1 MKIWIVTWITEGN
14 IPGVDVFGKAEDAMA
29 CLRFMVE
36 SGKTATVK
44 SVTIS
49 QQQPED
55 QPEEAPADPEA
66 EHEEGGTEE

>member
-49 QQQPED
+49 QQQPEG
-55 QPEEAPADPEA
+55 QPEEQPEK
-66 EHEEGGTEE
+66 EQPEEGSNEE

>member
-14 IPGVDVFGKAEDAMA
+14 IPGVDVFGKPEDAMD

-44 SVTIS
+44 TVTI
-49 QQQPED
+49 QQQPEAEKE
-55 QPEEAPADPEA
+55 QPEEGSG
-66 EHEEGGTEE
+66 EE

>member
-49 QQQPED
+49 QQQPEKQPED
-55 QPEEAPADPEA
+55 QPEKEQP
-66 EHEEGGTEE
+66 EEGSGEE

>member
-49 QQQPED
+49 QQMPEGQP
-55 QPEEAPADPEA
+55 EAPADPEA
-66 EHEEGGTEE
+66 EHEEGGAEE

>member
-1 MKIWIVTWITEGN
+1 MKIWIVTWITEGG
-14 IPGVDVFGKAEDAMA
+14 IPGVDVFGKPEDAMT

-49 QQQPED
+49 QQQPEGQPED
-55 QPEEAPADPEA
+55 QPEKEQP
-66 EHEEGGTEE
+66 EEGSGEE

>member
-44 SVTIS
+44 TVTIS
-49 QQQPED
+49 QQQPEAEKE
-55 QPEEAPADPEA
+55 QPEERSD
-66 EHEEGGTEE
+66 EE

>member
-49 QQQPED
+49 KQMPEGQPED
-55 QPEEAPADPEA
+55 QPEKEQPKEGSG
-66 EHEEGGTEE
+66 EE

>member
-1 MKIWIVTWITEGN
+1 MKIWIVTWIAEGG

-44 SVTIS
+44 TVTIT
-49 QQQPED
+49 P
-55 QPEEAPADPEA
+55 EAPEAPEA
-66 EHEEGGTEE
+66 EPEEGSGANE

>member
-14 IPGVDVFGKAEDAMA
+14 IPGVDVFGKAEDAMD

-49 QQQPED
+49 QQQPEAEKEE
-55 QPEEAPADPEA
+55 QPEEGSV
-66 EHEEGGTEE
+66 EE

>member
-1 MKIWIVTWITEGN
+1 MKIWIVTWITEGG

-44 SVTIS
+44 TVTIS
-49 QQQPED
+49 QQQPEAEKE
-55 QPEEAPADPEA
+55 QPEERSD
-66 EHEEGGTEE
+66 EE

>member
-44 SVTIS
+44 TVTIS
-49 QQQPED
+49 QQTPEGQPEKE
-55 QPEEAPADPEA
+55 QPEERSD
-66 EHEEGGTEE
+66 EE

>member
-14 IPGVDVFGKAEDAMA
+14 IPGVDVFGKPEDAMD

-49 QQQPED
+49 QQAPEGQPENLPEKE
-55 QPEEAPADPEA
+55 QPEEGSG
-66 EHEEGGTEE
+66 EE

>member
-1 MKIWIVTWITEGN
+1 MKIWIVTWITEGG
-14 IPGVDVFGKAEDAMA
+14 IPGVDVFGKPEDAMA

-49 QQQPED
+49 QQQPENQPEKEQPEKE
-55 QPEEAPADPEA
+55 QPEEGSG
-66 EHEEGGTEE
+66 EE